1 MPKIVFIE
9 FNGTEHTVDAEV
21 GKSVMQVATDNMVPG
36 IMADCGG
43 SCTCATC
50 HAYVDA
56 QWIGKMPG
64 RSEDEEAMLEGA
76 LDPQDNSRLTCQVTV
91 TEDLDGAIFRLPES
105 QY

>member
-1 MPKIVFIE
+1 MPKITFIE
-9 FNGTEHTVDAEV
+9 FNGAEHTVDAEV
-21 GKSVMQVATDNMVPG
+21 GQSVMQAATDNMVPG

-50 HAYVDA
+50 HAYVDEA
-56 QWIGKMPG
+56 VMSKIPP

-76 LDPQDNSRLTCQVTV
+76 LDPQDNSRLTCQIHI
-91 TEDLDGAIFRLPES
+91 TEELDGAVFRLPES